1 MNLISLGNQIIN
13 LDKITRVKAL
23 GEPEKDD
30 PNFCIQ
36 IFFESS
42 KITVKGKAAFVIWRK
57 IYWMANSDLGLLLNI
72 KPQNLQE
79 QVVVNESNEK
89 LQSLNN

>member
-23 GEPEKDD
+23 TEPQKND

-42 KITVKGKAAFVIWRK
+42 RITVKGNTAFVIWRK
-57 IYWMANSDLGLLLNI
+57 LYWMTNSDLSILVDA
-72 KPQNLQE
+72 KPKIT
-79 QVVVNESNEK
+79 VDHSTEK

>member
-23 GEPEKDD
+23 SEPVKDD

-36 IFFESS
+36 IFFESTR
-42 KITVKGKAAFVIWRK
+42 ITVKGNQAFVIWRK
-57 IYWMANSDLGLLLNI
+57 LYWMTNSDLSLVLGKERI
-72 KPQNLQE
+72 KE
-79 QVVVNESNEK
+79 DESKEK
-89 LQSLNN
+89 FQSLNQ

>member
-1 MNLISLGNQIIN
+1 MNLILLGNQIIN

-23 GEPEKDD
+23 SEPQKDD

-42 KITVKGKAAFVIWRK
+42 RITVKGNTAFAIWRK
-57 IYWMANSDLGLLLNI
+57 LYWMTNSDLSLLVGV
-72 KPQNLQE
+72 KPE
-79 QVVVNESNEK
+79 IAADHSDEK
-89 LQSLNN
+89 LQSFNN